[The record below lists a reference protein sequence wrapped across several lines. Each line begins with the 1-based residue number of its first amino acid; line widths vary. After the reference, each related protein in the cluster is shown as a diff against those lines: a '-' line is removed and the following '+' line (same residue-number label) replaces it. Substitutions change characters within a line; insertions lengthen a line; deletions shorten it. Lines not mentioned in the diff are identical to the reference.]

1 MEEVLKLVREER
13 SNLEALIQ
21 EKGESASAKEIKLLY
36 NKQTKLNEVEK
47 VIKEYND
54 IK

>member
-13 SNLEALIQ
+13 NNLEALIQ
-21 EKGESASAKEIKLLY
+21 ENGENGSAKELKLLY
-36 NKQTKLNEVEK
+36 NKQVKLNEVEK
-47 VIKEYND
+47 VIKEYNN